1 MNEKA
6 EFKKQFNSILP
17 GLHAWDV
24 WSDWLILASSCIRN
38 CPTLG
43 ICEQTESEYMKVAGK
58 YTKEKLDTMANL
70 LAITAVALERP
81 HDFLGTIFHEMELHN
96 SAHGQFF
103 TPYDLCKMMAWQ
115 ILHEGAPHDGTV
127 KIHEPA
133 CGSGAMVIAF
143 HEVAYSQGWAHRTYY
158 ELQDLDDRA
167 FRMAYIQ
174 CSLLGLSA
182 IVKRGNTLSM
192 KFDRAWPTP
201 TYIINEYNNK
211 MEANNEDAE
220 PSIEGPT
227 IAVPT
232 CQPAVEEAI
241 MQFDLFA
248 PAGFA

>member
-43 ICEQTESEYMKVAGK
+43 VCEETEAEYMKIAGK
-58 YTKEKLDTMANL
+58 YTKEKLDTMASL
-70 LAITAVALERP
+70 LAITAMALENP
-81 HDFLGTIFHEMELHN
+81 HDFLGAIFHEMELHN

-103 TPYDLCKMMAWQ
+103 THYDLCKMMASQ
-115 ILHEGAPHDGTV
+115 ILSEGAPHDGIV

-143 HEVAYSQGWAHRTYY
+143 HEVAKSQGWSHRTYY

-192 KFDRAWPTP
+192 GFDRAWPTP
-201 TYIINEYNNK
+201 TYIINKYNNQ
-211 MEANNEDAE
+211 MDANNEEAK
-220 PSIEGPT
+220 PFVEGST
-227 IAVPT
+227 IATPA
-232 CQPAVEEAI
+232 CKSAVEEAV
-241 MQFDLFA
+241 MQLDLFA
-248 PAGFA
+248 PARSA